1 MSDEVLTKADC
12 RLLFGLLFKRGKL
25 LKDIKLLGR
34 WGERRCEKF
43 LKQKGLKT
51 LTRNYACKAGEIDLI
66 MVDTDRSI
74 VFVEVKTRTDEEFA
88 PTESVIT
95 TPKMDKMTKTA
106 RYFLTVHEI
115 QNRPYR
121 FDVVTVTLGQRG
133 PVDIRHYKNA
143 FIR

>member
-1 MSDEVLTKADC
+1 M
-12 RLLFGLLFKRGKL
+12 LFGLIFKRGKL
-25 LKDIKLLGR
+25 LADIKLLGK

-43 LKQKGLKT
+43 LKRKGLKT

-66 MVDTDRSI
+66 MVDADRSI

-95 TPKMDKMTKTA
+95 KPKMDKMAHTA
-106 RYFLTVHEI
+106 RYFLTAHDI

-121 FDVVTVTLGQRG
+121 FDIVIVTLGHRG
-133 PVDIRHYKNA
+133 PAKIRHYKNA
-143 FIR
+143 FVR

>member
-1 MSDEVLTKADC
+1 MFDFIFNRK
-12 RLLFGLLFKRGKL
+12 KL
-25 LKDIKLLGR
+25 LTDIKLLGK

-43 LKQKGLKT
+43 LKRKGLKT

-66 MVDTDRSI
+66 MVDSDRSI
-74 VFVEVKTRTDEEFA
+74 VFVEVKTRADEELS

-95 TPKMDKMTKTA
+95 KPKMDKMSHTA

-121 FDVVTVTLGQRG
+121 FDVVTITLGQRG
-133 PVDIRHYKNA
+133 PAEIRYYKNA
-143 FIR
+143 FVR